1 MIVIEEVF
9 KSLDNNPN
17 INSES
22 VKKDLKTLIVIFNK
36 NYPAIDLSNL
46 NDKISSVKV
55 ENSSK
60 LTFNSPMN
68 YNPRNNVILVNA
80 EEIEKYDVT
89 NLLMNCIVKM
99 ISSTKDSYGFV
110 DNDKYVAL
118 NAGITAQIANLLVG
132 NGEDLVFDQ
141 AELIESNLIS
151 SIVGVENLFNAYF
164 TNNKEFARNMF
175 LNEKSNNLSLED
187 VNRKMDYCYVAN
199 SEYISNLGDV
209 EKILIDILYSK
220 KRTEEQIELFE
231 NNLVT
236 NNIYMNCRDRYVEI
250 DDVDRIYS
258 QAKINYASAMSNE
271 HELNGRV
278 K

>member
-17 INSES
+17 IDSES
-22 VKKDLKTLIVIFNK
+22 VKKDLKSLIVIFNE
-36 NYPAIDLSNL
+36 NYPAIDLSRL

-68 YNPRNNVILVNA
+68 YNPRNNVILVNE
-80 EEIEKYDVT
+80 EEIEKGYDVE

-110 DNDKYVAL
+110 DNDKYAAL
-118 NAGITAQIANLLVG
+118 NAGIAAQISNQLVG
-132 NGEDLVFDQ
+132 NGEELVFDQ
-141 AELIESNLIS
+141 DQLIESNLIS

-164 TNNKEFARNMF
+164 ANDKESAKNMF
-175 LNEKSNNLSLED
+175 LREKANNISLED
-187 VNRKMDYCYVAN
+187 VNALMDYGYSAN
-199 SEYISNLGDV
+199 LDVSNLSDV
-209 EKILIDILYSK
+209 EKKLIGILFSK
-220 KRTEEQIELFE
+220 ERTNDQIELFE
-231 NNLVT
+231 NNLIT
-236 NNIYMNCRDRYVEI
+236 NNIYMNYPDKHI
-250 DDVDRIYS
+250 DINDIDRIYS
-258 QAKINYASAMSNE
+258 EIKINYMPSIDRE